1 METAFGDFRKLTDA
15 FVAAAVN
22 PRAGNVA
29 AEATSSV
36 GALSPFAA
44 RILALQRACP
54 SDQLWRP
61 TSRPVGRARRAPS
74 KLARTLA
81 AGVACD
87 FDFTTAEQIARNSF
101 YKIRLGAMG
110 GEVPQT
116 SRGAF
121 SLTRHQPSRS
131 QAAWGAMPN
140 WDLAPVVSGFEK
152 AALDPSLWP
161 SVLHDL
167 SVRVGAQGAVLL
179 STDWRLPGNSVSP
192 RGRGTDRQLLQEW
205 LARG

>member
-1 METAFGDFRKLTDA
+1 MSRPRPQ
-15 FVAAAVN
+15 AVSAPSAPSRPGSLRYSEPV
-22 PRAGNVA
+22 PRTNSGGLRPDRWVERDERHRSLRALLRRA
-29 AEATSSV
+29 WLATST
-36 GALSPFAA
+36 SP
-44 RILALQRACP
+44 RP
-54 SDQLWRP
+54 SR
-61 TSRPVGRARRAPS
+61 SREIRSTR
-74 KLARTLA
+74 
-81 AGVACD
+81 
-87 FDFTTAEQIARNSF
+87 
-101 YKIRLGAMG
+101 IRLGAMG